1 MMSQNS
7 SVLSSMSL
15 GNKNNKYIY
24 SDEQLMMLFQGGN
37 ENAYIEL
44 VNRYKDKLINFI
56 FNYLGDIE
64 SSEDVVQETMIKL
77 YQKKH
82 YYKEIAKFSTWLYTI
97 AKNLANTELRKRKQ
111 RKTTLLSQFSKDDK
125 MYDLPSNDNEVGQ
138 EIQTEIQIDRGF
150 RGFWILAGARLGA
163 RAVRAARRGRR
174 ERGADALQGGVQA
187 PDGAARRVL
196 SRPKRQISRGAAQ
209 VRGGSTPEGRLG

>member
-1 MMSQNS
+1 MKQSSSIFYTMQLDSSQNRF
-7 SVLSSMSL
+7 
-15 GNKNNKYIY
+15 IY
-24 SDEQLMMLFQGGN
+24 SDEQLMSLFQGGD

-56 FNYLGDIE
+56 FNYLGDLE

-111 RKTTLLSQFSKDDK
+111 KKITLLSQFSKDDK
-125 MYDLPSNDNEVGQ
+125 TYELPSNDPEPGQ
-138 EIQTEIQIDRGF
+138 EIQTDIVNKIIRDAVDQLSEKFKIVIVLRDIQGLAYEDISEIINVPIGTVKSRIN
-150 RGFWILAGARLGA
+150 RARLQ
-163 RAVRAARRGRR
+163 
-174 ERGADALQGGVQA
+174 LQVE
-187 PDGAARRVL
+187 L
-196 SRPKRQISRGAAQ
+196 NHLKK
-209 VRGGSTPEGRLG
+209 

>member
-1 MMSQNS
+1 MKQSSSVFYAMQLDNSQN
-7 SVLSSMSL
+7 
-15 GNKNNKYIY
+15 KFIY
-24 SDEQLMMLFQGGN
+24 SDEQLMSLFQGGD

-56 FNYLGDIE
+56 FNYLGDLE

-82 YYKEIAKFSTWLYTI
+82 FYKEIAKFSTWLYTI

-125 MYDLPSNDNEVGQ
+125 TYELPSNDPEPGQ
-138 EIQTEIQIDRGF
+138 EIQTDIVNKIIRDAVDQLSEKFKIVIVLRDIQGLSYEDISEIINVPIGTVKSRIN
-150 RGFWILAGARLGA
+150 RARLQ
-163 RAVRAARRGRR
+163 
-174 ERGADALQGGVQA
+174 LQVE
-187 PDGAARRVL
+187 L
-196 SRPKRQISRGAAQ
+196 KH
-209 VRGGSTPEGRLG
+209 LKK

>member
-1 MMSQNS
+1 MMKQSSSVFYTMQLDNSQNRF
-7 SVLSSMSL
+7 
-15 GNKNNKYIY
+15 IY
-24 SDEQLMMLFQGGN
+24 SDEQLMSLFQGGD

-56 FNYLGDIE
+56 FNYLGDLE

-125 MYDLPSNDNEVGQ
+125 TYELPSNDPEPGQ
-138 EIQTEIQIDRGF
+138 EIQTDIVNKIIRDAVDQLSEKFKIVIVLRDIQGLAYEDISEIINVPIGTVKSRIN
-150 RGFWILAGARLGA
+150 RARLQ
-163 RAVRAARRGRR
+163 
-174 ERGADALQGGVQA
+174 LQVE
-187 PDGAARRVL
+187 L
-196 SRPKRQISRGAAQ
+196 KH
-209 VRGGSTPEGRLG
+209 LKK

>member
-1 MMSQNS
+1 MMKQSSSVFYTMQLDKSQNRF
-7 SVLSSMSL
+7 
-15 GNKNNKYIY
+15 IY
-24 SDEQLMMLFQGGN
+24 SDEQLMLLFQGGD

-56 FNYLGDIE
+56 FNYLGDLE

-97 AKNLANTELRKRKQ
+97 AKNLANTELRRRKQ

-125 MYDLPSNDNEVGQ
+125 TYELPSNDPEPGQ
-138 EIQTEIQIDRGF
+138 EIQTDIVNKIIRNAVDQLSEKFKIVIVLRDIQGLSYEDISEIINVPIGTVKSRIN
-150 RGFWILAGARLGA
+150 RARLQ
-163 RAVRAARRGRR
+163 
-174 ERGADALQGGVQA
+174 LQVE
-187 PDGAARRVL
+187 L
-196 SRPKRQISRGAAQ
+196 KH
-209 VRGGSTPEGRLG
+209 LKK

>member
-1 MMSQNS
+1 MMKQSSSVFYTMQLDNSQNRF
-7 SVLSSMSL
+7 
-15 GNKNNKYIY
+15 IY
-24 SDEQLMMLFQGGN
+24 SDEQLMSLFQGGD

-56 FNYLGDIE
+56 FNYLGDLE

-125 MYDLPSNDNEVGQ
+125 TYELPSNDPEPGQ
-138 EIQTEIQIDRGF
+138 EIQTDIVNKIIRDAVDRLSEKFKIVIVLRDIQGLSYEDISEIINVPIGTVKSRIN
-150 RGFWILAGARLGA
+150 RARLQ
-163 RAVRAARRGRR
+163 
-174 ERGADALQGGVQA
+174 LQVE
-187 PDGAARRVL
+187 L
-196 SRPKRQISRGAAQ
+196 KH
-209 VRGGSTPEGRLG
+209 LKK